1 MVKDEAHS
9 YCAESAMSLFG
20 VVFRKIS
27 EIRAHQLTYDQ
38 IYARM
43 QQSGDKL
50 ANKMRSAPTNS
61 MTLERARHIIGI
73 ERWGQAR
80 LKTFLGGPA
89 LHDEYD
95 GYRPDD
101 LTTMPALADA
111 MANTRA
117 ETLRL
122 IEVLKA
128 AGASAGG
135 KVAHNELGDID
146 ARSWLIYLD
155 DHATREGMVIR

>member
-1 MVKDEAHS
+1 
-9 YCAESAMSLFG
+9 MSLFG
-20 VVFRKIS
+20 FVFRKIS

-38 IYARM
+38 LHERM
-43 QQSGDKL
+43 QQSGEKL
-50 ANKMRSAPTNS
+50 VSKMRAAPTNG

-80 LKTFLGGPA
+80 LKAFLGGPV

-101 LTTMPALADA
+101 LNTLPQLADA

-135 KVAHNELGDID
+135 KVAHNELGEID
-146 ARSWLIYLD
+146 ARSWLVYLD